1 MKITRTHL
9 ISVLGLL
16 ISALALFWL
25 ANQFDGAEL
34 ADALKQVDASILVPV
49 PGLIILSFAMR
60 AQRWRLLMEHQPPI
74 RFSRSF
80 SALMIGC
87 LLNNLLPARAGDV
100 ARALELGRSE
110 QISRTKVFATL
121 LTEKTVD
128 LITTLI
134 LLAAVLIAYPAL
146 PDWIKKASL
155 MIAILAFCAL
165 SLLILAHITGRHW
178 IPQLVTILTNWLP
191 DEIGEKLRRMV
202 FSALE
207 GIAGMFRPSN
217 AIGFLLLTGF
227 IWIVEVLIVYIVAI
241 AVGMPLALGNALL
254 VLLVLAI
261 GSMVPSSPGQVGTF
275 ELVGLA
281 ALALISLQGPVA
293 LAFII
298 LLHLVTL
305 IGSTTIGV
313 VCLLARKKLP
323 LFPKSM

>member
-1 MKITRTHL
+1 MKLIRKHL
-9 ISVLGLL
+9 LTFLGLL
-16 ISALALFWL
+16 ISAFALFWL
-25 ANQFDGAEL
+25 SHQFNGAEL
-34 ADALKQVDASILVPV
+34 SDALNQVDLSILIPV
-49 PGLIILSFAMR
+49 PGLILLSFAMR
-60 AQRWRLLMEHQPPI
+60 AQRWRLLIEHQPPI

-80 SALMIGC
+80 SALMIGY

-110 QISRTKVFATL
+110 QISRTKVFVTL
-121 LTEKTVD
+121 VTEKTVD
-128 LITTLI
+128 LVTTLI
-134 LLAAVLIAYPAL
+134 LLAAVLITYPAL
-146 PDWIKKASL
+146 PDWIKRASL
-155 MIAILAFCAL
+155 MIAIVAICAL
-165 SLLILAHITGRHW
+165 TILTLAHTTGRHW
-178 IPQLVTILTNWLP
+178 IPQVVSILTTWLP
-191 DEIGEKLRRMV
+191 DKIGVKLERMF

-207 GIAGMFRPSN
+207 GIAGVFRPSN
-217 AIGFLLLTGF
+217 AFAFLLLTGF
-227 IWIVEVLIVYIVAI
+227 IWIAEVLIVYIVAI
-241 AVGMPLALGNALL
+241 SVGMPLALGNALL

-313 VCLLARKKLP
+313 VCLLARKKITP
-323 LFPKSM
+323 IS